1 MSRAQRQKEADRL
14 RRLHWITAV
23 VLLPLAVAAVLRYV
37 VTTSIGDLT
46 DASNRDYH
54 LKSRLDP
61 NTTPWWELTQLS
73 GIGETRARAI
83 VEHRAQTRAQN
94 GDAGAV
100 VFQCADDLRAVKG
113 IGPKT
118 VARIA
123 PHLVFPCDHD

>member
-1 MSRAQRQKEADRL
+1 M
-14 RRLHWITAV
+14 
-23 VLLPLAVAAVLRYV
+23 LLPLAVVAVARYV
-37 VTTSIGDLT
+37 TTTPIGDLT
-46 DASNRDYH
+46 DGSNHDYR

-61 NTTPWWELTQLS
+61 NTAPWWELTQLS

-83 VEHRAQTRAQN
+83 VEYRGQTRAQN
-94 GDAGAV
+94 GDADAV
-100 VFQCADDLRAVKG
+100 VFRYADDLRAVKG